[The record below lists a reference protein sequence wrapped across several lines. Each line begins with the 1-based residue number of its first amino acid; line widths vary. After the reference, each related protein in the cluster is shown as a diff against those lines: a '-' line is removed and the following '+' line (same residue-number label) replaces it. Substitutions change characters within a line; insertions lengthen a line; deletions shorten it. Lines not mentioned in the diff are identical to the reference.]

1 MAGAVVPAPTGPH
14 RAGTVPPA
22 PSQQQSQAAM
32 TIKYNVAFIN
42 PFLEAVINVL
52 STMAMVSATPG
63 RPYIN
68 TRRTS
73 QCDVT
78 GLIGIT
84 GHAEGTIALSL
95 SKGAILRIV
104 GNMIGEEYTD
114 LNNDI
119 ADAVGEL
126 TNMIAGQARQNLSVL
141 GLNFRASTPSVVIG
155 KGLRVAHPASG
166 PILAIPFTTPDGDLV
181 VEICFVRAQE
191 VAVGKEV
198 AAKAPDAKAKAK
210 APEAPE
216 AKDAAP
222 EPAPGPKQEKMDQNA
237 IDKFFD

>member
-1 MAGAVVPAPTGPH
+1 MA
-14 RAGTVPPA
+14 
-22 PSQQQSQAAM
+22 
-32 TIKYNVAFIN
+32 IKYDVAFIN

-68 TRRTS
+68 TRRTA

-104 GNMIGEEYTD
+104 SNMIGEEYTE

-126 TNMIAGQARQNLSVL
+126 TNMISGQARQNLSTM

-166 PILAIPFTTPDGDLV
+166 PILTIPFTTPDGDLV
-181 VEICFVRAQE
+181 VEICFVRSQA

-198 AAKAPDAKAKAK
+198 SPQAPAQP
-210 APEAPE
+210 APEAP
-216 AKDAAP
+216 ATPQPDP
-222 EPAPGPKQEKMDQNA
+222 DQKQDKMDQNT

>member
-1 MAGAVVPAPTGPH
+1 MA
-14 RAGTVPPA
+14 
-22 PSQQQSQAAM
+22 
-32 TIKYNVAFIN
+32 IKYDVAFIN
-42 PFLEAVINVL
+42 PFLEAVVNVL

-68 TRRTS
+68 TRRTA

-104 GNMIGEEYTD
+104 SNMIGEEYTD

-126 TNMIAGQARQNLSVL
+126 TNMISGQARQNLSTM

-166 PILAIPFTTPDGDLV
+166 PILAIPFTTADGDLV
-181 VEICFVRAQE
+181 VEICFVRTQA

-198 AAKAPDAKAKAK
+198 APQAPAPGTQAA
-210 APEAPE
+210 APEAQP
-216 AKDAAP
+216 AT
-222 EPAPGPKQEKMDQNA
+222 PAPDPGQKQEKMDQNA